1 MKLGGCFIA
10 MFKDRRVGHFYT
22 RYTLYAW
29 YAAKSKHQT
38 TYCSALLLQPAR
50 GIRTRSSG
58 HSSMGSMETD
68 RWKSLCFCPLGG
80 IGYCIISLHI
90 FIGKVG
96 GCALFQFLLVVLG
109 RFAKTISLKI
119 ISLKYTMHG

>member
-1 MKLGGCFIA
+1 
-10 MFKDRRVGHFYT
+10 MFHRHIQRPKGRSFLYKI
-22 RYTLYAW
+22 YTLCLVCCKKQAPN
-29 YAAKSKHQT
+29 H
-38 TYCSALLLQPAR
+38 LLLCSLVATCK
-50 GIRTRSSG
+50 GDTDEEFGS

-96 GCALFQFLLVVLG
+96 GCALFQFLLVVVLG

-119 ISLKYTMHG
+119 IPLKYTMHG